1 MTATSYIDIERPEGW
16 LGESF
21 DSSKYDEQ
29 ELDDF
34 EIEVEG
40 QVRFYTDHYGADADG
55 NRGMYVDHTD
65 VEDLNFTLYGDF
77 RPFYIKVRDY
87 FLLKWKN
94 RRIFKPALTSYHLLP
109 PRPVKWQQLSDYDH
123 INLSDTLF
131 DSSEIEDA
139 IEKLTQE
146 AEERCEPDP
155 DEYYEQKREDRAR
168 EEGGW

>member
-1 MTATSYIDIERPEGW
+1 MRATSYIEIERPDGW

-21 DSSKYDEQ
+21 DPSKYYEE

-40 QVRFYTDHYGADADG
+40 QVNFSAEHYGADADG
-55 NRGMYVDHTD
+55 NRGMWIEQRD
-65 VEDLNFTLYGDF
+65 VEDLEFTLYGDF
-77 RPFYIKVRDY
+77 RPFYIKMRDY
-87 FLLKWKN
+87 FLLKWRN
-94 RRIFKPALTSYHLLP
+94 RRIFKPALPSYRLLP

-123 INLSDTLF
+123 INLSDNLF
-131 DSSEIEDA
+131 NDSEIEDA

-146 AEERCEPDP
+146 AEEHCEPDP

-168 EEGGW
+168 EEGDW